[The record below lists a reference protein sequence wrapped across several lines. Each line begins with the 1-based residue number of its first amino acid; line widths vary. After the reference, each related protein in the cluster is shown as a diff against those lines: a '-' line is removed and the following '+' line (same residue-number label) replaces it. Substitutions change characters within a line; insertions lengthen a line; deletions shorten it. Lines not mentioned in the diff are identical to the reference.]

1 MSLQERLVED
11 LKEAMK
17 SGDELRRSTIRLV
30 RAAIQNEEIATRKE
44 IDESGISTILARMV
58 RQHQESIY
66 EFRRGDRVELAQR
79 EEAELDIIREYMPK
93 QLSREEIEKLVHKA
107 IDNLGASDAS
117 NHGKI
122 MGLIMPQIK
131 GRATGSD
138 VKQVVTDLLGE

>member
-17 SGDELRRSTIRLV
+17 SGDELRRSTIRLI
-30 RAAIQNEEIATRKE
+30 RAGIQNEEIATRKE

-93 QLSREEIEKLVHKA
+93 QLSKL
-107 IDNLGASDAS
+107 
-117 NHGKI
+117 
-122 MGLIMPQIK
+122 
-131 GRATGSD
+131 
-138 VKQVVTDLLGE
+138 